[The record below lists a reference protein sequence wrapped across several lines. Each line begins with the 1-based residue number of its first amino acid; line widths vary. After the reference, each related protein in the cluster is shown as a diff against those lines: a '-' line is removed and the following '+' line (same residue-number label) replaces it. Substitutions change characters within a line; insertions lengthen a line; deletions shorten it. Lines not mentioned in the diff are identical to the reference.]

1 MFNKENKSL
10 KLSKY
15 NCFSEASKEKIV
27 NDIANNLS
35 LYNGF
40 WENGSIPLK
49 SFNPITNTV
58 YKGMNNLL
66 TSYKAVISN
75 DNRFTTFSEI
85 RKNGWTLNKGS
96 KSVTVFFK
104 NFTEKEITEDEFLDE
119 INKGNGDWVKQV
131 DDKFFKIN
139 KMKIK
144 YDVFNFSEIDGAPK
158 IENISQ
164 IKPTNEEI
172 EKLITLIIKH
182 SFCKINYSPFAT
194 SEHYNLASDE
204 ICVCSN
210 AISSESKLNTLIH
223 ELIHATNHETR
234 LNRWKN
240 LKFKHHNEKEKYA
253 FEELIAG
260 LGQIFAITEMQ
271 IPYDNKNNVL
281 YIKSWLKALKNNKD
295 YLFDAA
301 EFASKAFN
309 YIFENVLQKAII
321 DWQEWK
327 STKLDND
334 LN

>member
-1 MFNKENKSL
+1 M
-10 KLSKY
+10 
-15 NCFSEASKEKIV
+15 
-27 NDIANNLS
+27 
-35 LYNGF
+35 
-40 WENGSIPLK
+40 
-49 SFNPITNTV
+49 
-58 YKGMNNLL
+58 
-66 TSYKAVISN
+66 
-75 DNRFTTFSEI
+75 
-85 RKNGWTLNKGS
+85 
-96 KSVTVFFK
+96 FFK

-182 SFCKINYSPFAT
+182 SFCKINYSSFAT

-281 YIKSWLKALKNNKD
+281 YIKSWLKSLKNNKD